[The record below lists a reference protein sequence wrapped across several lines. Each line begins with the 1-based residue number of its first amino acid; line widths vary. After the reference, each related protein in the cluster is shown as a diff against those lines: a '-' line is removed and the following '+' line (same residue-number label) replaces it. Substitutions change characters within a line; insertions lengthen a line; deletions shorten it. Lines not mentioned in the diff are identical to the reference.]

1 MWVREKFYRLSVIK
15 KKLFL
20 FHIFFIY
27 SLSITVV
34 FADLQKNLTNKL
46 ALTKTLSFNFKQK
59 ISEKEEVG
67 NCFIKY
73 PLLMKCNY
81 QNLKQKT
88 LISNGKAVAIIKKKY
103 KKIYYY
109 PIKTTPLFTILN
121 KEKILNLI
129 RNNKPTKVDSNI
141 IEFEFIDKKSN
152 KLKILFDKN
161 TLELKGW
168 ETKDAYSNNVS
179 FIISNLIINNQI
191 VDDFFKI
198 PQEKDL

>member
-34 FADLQKNLTNKL
+34 FADLQKNLVNKL
-46 ALTKTLSFNFKQK
+46 TLTKTLSFNFKQK
-59 ISEKEEVG
+59 IAEKEEVG

-88 LISNGKAVAIIKKKY
+88 LISNGKTVVIIKKKY

-129 RNNKPTKVDSNI
+129 RNNKPTKIDSNI

>member
-1 MWVREKFYRLSVIK
+1 MIK

-20 FHIFFIY
+20 FHIIFIY
-27 SLSITVV
+27 LLYATVA
-34 FADLQKNLTNKL
+34 FADLRKNLINEL
-46 ALTKTLSFNFKQK
+46 ISTKTLSFDFKQK
-59 ISEKEEVG
+59 IAEKEEIG

-88 LISNGKAVAIIKKKY
+88 LISDGKTVAIIKKKY

-109 PIKTTPLFTILN
+109 PIKTTPLFTILD

-129 RNNKPTKVDSNI
+129 RNNKSIKIDSNI